1 MGTLQRND
9 KIYFQMQMLL
19 SEGLVWMKI
28 ITQAPHQRFV
38 CNILNIASFNRI
50 LDSEYTVLRTPPP
63 QKKKEEEKRR
73 RRK

>member
-38 CNILNIASFNRI
+38 CNILNIASFSRI
-50 LDSEYTVLRTPPP
+50 LDSEFTVLRKTPP
-63 QKKKEEEKRR
+63 KKEKRKKEK
-73 RRK
+73 KEFK